1 MFAKKSRWNALIVLI
16 ITMLFI
22 SSILFLGIRANAE
35 VEEQFIDQ
43 FTQGQTSQAQQI
55 STGITTFLNEK
66 VTMLE
71 VLSIQPH
78 QIPDDKFERMFQSI
92 YEKSKGFY
100 VIEYVNKNGTIVS
113 GYPEENTPVGYNL
126 YENEKSIPFDI
137 VRETG
142 ETYITDP
149 LTTFEKEL
157 AIYVWVPVYVG
168 EDDFEGAF
176 IAVIE
181 IDKIAEETIKT
192 EKPTGYIYLI
202 NNNGRLLYD
211 STETDLV
218 GKNYFDIINEPDVSR
233 LEIIGMQ
240 TEGLSGSGTFSERN
254 ENGFLE
260 QKIISYEPVM
270 WKNQQWSVG
279 VVTPLWYVESLVQ
292 SIYVKQGLFAMIS
305 VAFILFIGSFI
316 ALIMFSWNKTLEDE
330 VKSKT
335 SELERSNEYLQ
346 NANRKLK
353 ELDGLKNDFVSMVSH
368 ELKTPLTAMK
378 TSSEFM
384 KETECSPEVRE
395 EMLDLVIRNI
405 DRQSRMVDDLLDIS
419 RIESGRMKFNPED
432 VNIRDIIETSL
443 QTVEK
448 QANDKG
454 INIKAEYPEESLT
467 ITTDKDKLI
476 RVFVNLLTNAIK
488 FTPHDGDVE
497 ISVTDTGDHMQASI
511 KDNGIGIPPEKRDR
525 IFDKFYQVDST
536 ATRKAGGTG
545 LGLAIIKGIIDGQGG
560 TIFVETETG
569 KGSTFTFRLPKEMK
583 EEDFTEIE
591 KN

>member
-1 MFAKKSRWNALIVLI
+1 MFARKSRWNAIIVLF

-22 SSILFLGIRANAE
+22 SSILFLGIRANTE
-35 VEEQFIDQ
+35 VEEQFIEQ
-43 FTQGQTSQAQQI
+43 YTQGQTSQAQQI

-78 QIPDDKFERMFQSI
+78 QIPDDNFESTFANI

-100 VIEYVNKNGTIVS
+100 VIEYVDKNGTIVS
-113 GYPEENTPVGYNL
+113 GYPEENTPLRYNL
-126 YENEKSIPFDI
+126 YENENNIPFDI
-137 VRETG
+137 IQQTG

-149 LTTFEKEL
+149 LTTFEDEL

-168 EDDFEGAF
+168 ENDFEGAF

-181 IDKIAEETIKT
+181 IDEIAEETIKT
-192 EKPTGYIYLI
+192 ENPAGYIYLI
-202 NNNGRLLYD
+202 NDHARLLYD
-211 STETDLV
+211 SAETELI
-218 GKNYFDIINEPDVSR
+218 GKNYFDIVNEPDVSR

-240 TEGLSGSGTFSERN
+240 TEGLSGSGSFSERN

-260 QKIISYEPVM
+260 QKIISYEPVI

-292 SIYVKQGLFAMIS
+292 SIYIKQGLFAMIS

-316 ALIMFSWNKTLEDE
+316 ALILFSWNKTLEGE
-330 VKSKT
+330 VKNKT

-353 ELDGLKNDFVSMVSH
+353 ELDRLKNDFVSMVSH

-384 KETECSPEVRE
+384 KETECNPEVKE
-395 EMLDLVIRNI
+395 EMLDLIIRNI
-405 DRQSRMVDDLLDIS
+405 DRQARMVDDLLDIS
-419 RIESGRMKFNPED
+419 RIESGKMKFNPED
-432 VNIRDIIETSL
+432 VNIREIVETSL

-448 QANDKG
+448 QAKDKG
-454 INIKAEYPEESLT
+454 INIKVGYPEESLT
-467 ITTDKDKLI
+467 IKTDKDKLI

-488 FTPHDGDVE
+488 FTPHDGEVE
-497 ISVTDTGDHMQASI
+497 ISVTDAGNHIQASI
-511 KDNGIGIPPEKRDR
+511 KDNGIGIPPEKREK

-560 TIFVETETG
+560 SIFVESEAN
-569 KGSTFTFRLPKEMK
+569 KGSTFTFRLPKELK

-591 KN
+591 QY

>member
-1 MFAKKSRWNALIVLI
+1 MFAKKSRWNAIIVLI

-43 FTQGQTSQAQQI
+43 FAQGQTSQAQQI
-55 STGITTFLNEK
+55 SNGITTFLNEK

-78 QIPDDKFERMFQSI
+78 QIPDDNFTRTFENI

-100 VIEYVNKNGTIVS
+100 VIEYVDKNGTIVS
-113 GYPEENTPVGYNL
+113 GYPEENTPLQYNL
-126 YENEKSIPFDI
+126 YENERSIPFDI

-168 EDDFEGAF
+168 EDEFEGAF

-181 IDKIAEETIKT
+181 IDKITEETIKT
-192 EKPTGYIYLI
+192 ENPAGYIYLI
-202 NNNGRLLYD
+202 NDNARLLYD
-211 STETDLV
+211 SAETDLI

-260 QKIISYEPVM
+260 QKIISYEPVI

-316 ALIMFSWNKTLEDE
+316 ALILFSWNKTLEDE
-330 VKSKT
+330 VQSKT
-335 SELERSNEYLQ
+335 SELEKSNEYLQ

-353 ELDGLKNDFVSMVSH
+353 ELDSLKNDFVSMVSH

-384 KETECSPEVRE
+384 KETECDPEVKE
-395 EMLDLVIRNI
+395 EMLDLIIRNI

-432 VNIRDIIETSL
+432 VNIREIVETSL

-448 QANDKG
+448 QAKDKG
-454 INIKAEYPEESLT
+454 INLKVGYPQESLT
-467 ITTDKDKLI
+467 IRTDKDKLI

-497 ISVTDTGDHMQASI
+497 ISVTDTGDNIQASI
-511 KDNGIGIPPEKRDR
+511 KDNGIGIPPEKRDK

-560 TIFVETETG
+560 NIFVESENG
-569 KGSTFTFRLPKEMK
+569 KGSTFTFRLPKELK

-591 KN
+591 QH

>member
-1 MFAKKSRWNALIVLI
+1 MFAKKSRWNAIIVLI

-55 STGITTFLNEK
+55 SNGITTFLNEK

-78 QIPDDKFERMFQSI
+78 QIPDDNFSKTFESI

-100 VIEYVNKNGTIVS
+100 VIEYVDKNGTIVS
-113 GYPEENTPVGYNL
+113 GYPEENTPLEYNL
-126 YENEKSIPFDI
+126 YENERSIPFEI

-168 EDDFEGAF
+168 EDEFEGAF

-181 IDKIAEETIKT
+181 IDKITEETIKT
-192 EKPTGYIYLI
+192 ENPAGYIYLI
-202 NNNGRLLYD
+202 NDNARLLYD
-211 STETDLV
+211 SAETDLI

-260 QKIISYEPVM
+260 QKIISYEPVI

-316 ALIMFSWNKTLEDE
+316 ALILFSWNKTLEDE
-330 VKSKT
+330 VQSKT
-335 SELERSNEYLQ
+335 SELEKSNEYLQ

-353 ELDGLKNDFVSMVSH
+353 ELDRLKNDFVSMVSH

-384 KETECSPEVRE
+384 KETECDPEVKE
-395 EMLDLVIRNI
+395 EMLDLIIRNI

-432 VNIRDIIETSL
+432 VNIREIVETSL

-448 QANDKG
+448 QAKDKG
-454 INIKAEYPEESLT
+454 INIKVGYPQESLT
-467 ITTDKDKLI
+467 IRTDKDKLI

-488 FTPHDGDVE
+488 FTPHEGDVE
-497 ISVTDTGDHMQASI
+497 ISVTDTGDNIQASI
-511 KDNGIGIPPEKRDR
+511 KDNGIGIPPEKRDK

-560 TIFVETETG
+560 NIFVESENG
-569 KGSTFTFRLPKEMK
+569 KGSTFTFRLPKELK

-591 KN
+591 QH

>member
-1 MFAKKSRWNALIVLI
+1 MFARKSRWNAVIVLI

-78 QIPDDKFERMFQSI
+78 QIPDDKFERMFQNI

-100 VIEYVNKNGTIVS
+100 VIEYVDRNGTIVS
-113 GYPEENTPVGYNL
+113 GYPEENTPLGYNL

-168 EDDFEGAF
+168 EDEFEGAF

-181 IDKIAEETIKT
+181 IDEIAEETIKT
-192 EKPTGYIYLI
+192 ENPTGYIYLI
-202 NNNGRLLYD
+202 NEDARLLYD
-211 STETDLV
+211 SAETDLI

-233 LEIIGMQ
+233 FEIIGMQ

-260 QKIISYEPVM
+260 QKIISYEPVI
-270 WKNQQWSVG
+270 WKSQQWSVG

-316 ALIMFSWNKTLEDE
+316 ALILFSWNKTLEDE

-353 ELDGLKNDFVSMVSH
+353 ELDRLKNDFVSMVSH

-378 TSSEFM
+378 TSTEFM
-384 KETECSPEVRE
+384 KETECDPEVRE

-432 VNIRDIIETSL
+432 VNIREIVETSL
-443 QTVEK
+443 ETVER
-448 QANDKG
+448 QAKDKG
-454 INIKAEYPEESLT
+454 IRIRVTYPEESLS
-467 ITTDKDKLI
+467 IKTDKDKLI

-488 FTPHDGDVE
+488 FTPHDGEVE
-497 ISVTDTGDHMQASI
+497 ISVKDTGDHMQASI

-560 TIFVETETG
+560 NISVESESG

-591 KN
+591 QN

>member
-1 MFAKKSRWNALIVLI
+1 MFARKSRWNAIIVLF

-22 SSILFLGIRANAE
+22 SSILFLGIRANTE
-35 VEEQFIDQ
+35 VEEQFIEQ
-43 FTQGQTSQAQQI
+43 YTQGQTSQAQQI

-78 QIPDDKFERMFQSI
+78 QIPDDNFESTFANI

-100 VIEYVNKNGTIVS
+100 VIEYVDKNGTIVS
-113 GYPEENTPVGYNL
+113 GYPEENTPLRYNL
-126 YENEKSIPFDI
+126 YENENNIPFDI
-137 VRETG
+137 IKQTG

-149 LTTFEKEL
+149 LTTFEDEL

-181 IDKIAEETIKT
+181 IDEIAEETIKT
-192 EKPTGYIYLI
+192 ENPAGYIYLI
-202 NNNGRLLYD
+202 NDHARLLYD
-211 STETDLV
+211 SAETELI
-218 GKNYFDIINEPDVSR
+218 GKNYFDIVNEPDVSR

-240 TEGLSGSGTFSERN
+240 TEGLSGSGSFSERN

-260 QKIISYEPVM
+260 QKIISYEPVI

-292 SIYVKQGLFAMIS
+292 SIYIKQGLFAMIS

-316 ALIMFSWNKTLEDE
+316 ALILFSWNKTLEGE
-330 VKSKT
+330 VKNKT

-346 NANRKLK
+346 NANTKLK
-353 ELDGLKNDFVSMVSH
+353 ELDRLKNDFVSMVSH

-384 KETECSPEVRE
+384 KESECNPEVKE
-395 EMLDLVIRNI
+395 EMLDLIIRNI
-405 DRQSRMVDDLLDIS
+405 DRQARMVDDLLDIS

-432 VNIRDIIETSL
+432 VNINEIVETSL

-448 QANDKG
+448 QAKDKG
-454 INIKAEYPEESLT
+454 INIKVGYPEESLT
-467 ITTDKDKLI
+467 IKTDKDKLI

-488 FTPHDGDVE
+488 FTPHDGEVE
-497 ISVTDTGDHMQASI
+497 ISVTDAGNHIQASI
-511 KDNGIGIPPEKRDR
+511 KDNGIGIPPEKREK

-560 TIFVETETG
+560 SIFVESETY
-569 KGSTFTFRLPKEMK
+569 KGSTFTFRLPKELK

-591 KN
+591 QY

>member
-1 MFAKKSRWNALIVLI
+1 MFARKSRWNAIIVLF

-22 SSILFLGIRANAE
+22 SSILFLGIRANTE
-35 VEEQFIDQ
+35 VEEQFIEQ
-43 FTQGQTSQAQQI
+43 YTQGQTSQAQQI

-78 QIPDDKFERMFQSI
+78 QIPDDNFEGTFKSI

-100 VIEYVNKNGTIVS
+100 VIEYVDENGTIIS
-113 GYPEENTPVGYNL
+113 GYPEENTPIGYNL
-126 YENEKSIPFDI
+126 YENEKSSPFDI
-137 VRETG
+137 IQQTG

-181 IDKIAEETIKT
+181 INEIAEETIKT
-192 EKPTGYIYLI
+192 EIPEGYIYLI
-202 NNNGRLLYD
+202 NDKARLLYD
-211 STETDLV
+211 SDETELI
-218 GKNYFDIINEPDVSR
+218 GKNYFDIVNEPDHLR

-240 TEGLSGSGTFSERN
+240 TEGLSGSGSFSERN

-260 QKIISYEPVM
+260 KKIISYEPVI

-279 VVTPLWYVESLVQ
+279 VVTPLWYVESLIQ
-292 SIYVKQGLFAMIS
+292 SIYIKQGLFAMIS

-316 ALIMFSWNKTLEDE
+316 AMVLFSWNKTLEDE
-330 VKSKT
+330 VKNKT

-353 ELDGLKNDFVSMVSH
+353 ELDRLKNDFVSMVSH

-384 KETECSPEVRE
+384 KETECNPEVKE
-395 EMLDLVIRNI
+395 EMLDLIIRNI
-405 DRQSRMVDDLLDIS
+405 DRQARMVDDLLDIS
-419 RIESGRMKFNPED
+419 RIESGKMKFNPEY
-432 VNIRDIIETSL
+432 VNIREIVETSL

-448 QANDKG
+448 QAKDKG
-454 INIKAEYPEESLT
+454 INIKVGYPEESLT
-467 ITTDKDKLI
+467 IKTDKDKLI

-488 FTPHDGDVE
+488 FTPHDGEVE
-497 ISVTDTGDHMQASI
+497 IIVTDIGNHIQASI
-511 KDNGIGIPPEKRDR
+511 KDNGIGIPPEKREK

-560 TIFVETETG
+560 NIFVESETN
-569 KGSTFTFRLPKEMK
+569 KGSTFTFRLPKELK

-591 KN
+591 QY

>member
-1 MFAKKSRWNALIVLI
+1 MFARKSRWNAIIVLF

-22 SSILFLGIRANAE
+22 SSILFLGIRANTE

-78 QIPDDKFERMFQSI
+78 QIPDDNFESTFTSI

-100 VIEYVNKNGTIVS
+100 VIEYADENGTIIS
-113 GYPEENTPVGYNL
+113 GYPEENTPLGYNL
-126 YENEKSIPFDI
+126 YENENNIPFDI
-137 VRETG
+137 IQQTG

-168 EDDFEGAF
+168 EDDFKGAF
-176 IAVIE
+176 VAVIE
-181 IDKIAEETIKT
+181 IDEIAEETIKT
-192 EKPTGYIYLI
+192 ENPAGYIYLI
-202 NNNGRLLYD
+202 NDHARLLYD
-211 STETDLV
+211 SAETELI
-218 GKNYFDIINEPDVSR
+218 GKNYFDIVNEPDVSR

-240 TEGLSGSGTFSERN
+240 TEGLSGSGSFSERN

-260 QKIISYEPVM
+260 QKIISYEPVI

-292 SIYVKQGLFAMIS
+292 SIYIKQGLFAMIS

-316 ALIMFSWNKTLEDE
+316 ALILFSWNKTLEDE

-335 SELERSNEYLQ
+335 SELERSNDYLQ

-353 ELDGLKNDFVSMVSH
+353 ELDRLKNDFVSMVSH

-384 KETECSPEVRE
+384 KETECNPEVKE
-395 EMLDLVIRNI
+395 EMLDLIIRNI
-405 DRQSRMVDDLLDIS
+405 DRQARMVDDLLDIS

-432 VNIRDIIETSL
+432 VNVRDIVETSL

-448 QANDKG
+448 QAKDKG
-454 INIKAEYPEESLT
+454 IDIKVGYLEESLT
-467 ITTDKDKLI
+467 IKTDKDKLI

-488 FTPHDGDVE
+488 FTPHNGEVE
-497 ISVTDTGDHMQASI
+497 ISVTDFGDHIQASI
-511 KDNGIGIPPEKRDR
+511 RDNGIGISAEKREK

-545 LGLAIIKGIIDGQGG
+545 LGLAIIKGIIDRQGG
-560 TIFVETETG
+560 SIFVESETD
-569 KGSTFTFRLPKEMK
+569 KGSTFTFILPKELK

-591 KN
+591 QH

>member
-1 MFAKKSRWNALIVLI
+1 MFARKSRWNAIIVLF

-22 SSILFLGIRANAE
+22 SSILFLGIRANTE

-78 QIPDDKFERMFQSI
+78 QIPDDNFESTFANI

-100 VIEYVNKNGTIVS
+100 VIEYVDKNGTIIS
-113 GYPEENTPVGYNL
+113 GYPKENTPLGYNL
-126 YENEKSIPFDI
+126 YENENNIPFDI
-137 VRETG
+137 IQQTG
-142 ETYITDP
+142 ETYITNP

-168 EDDFEGAF
+168 EDDFEGSF

-181 IDKIAEETIKT
+181 IDEIAEETIKT
-192 EKPTGYIYLI
+192 ENPAGYIYLI
-202 NNNGRLLYD
+202 NDHARLLYD
-211 STETDLV
+211 SAETELI
-218 GKNYFDIINEPDVSR
+218 GKNYFDIVNEPDVSR

-240 TEGLSGSGTFSERN
+240 TEGLSGNGSFSERN

-260 QKIISYEPVM
+260 KKIISYEPVI

-292 SIYVKQGLFAMIS
+292 SIYIKQGLFAMIS

-316 ALIMFSWNKTLEDE
+316 ALILFSWNKTLEDE

-335 SELERSNEYLQ
+335 SELERSNDYLQ

-353 ELDGLKNDFVSMVSH
+353 ELDRLKNDFVSMVSH

-384 KETECSPEVRE
+384 KESECNPEIKE
-395 EMLDLVIRNI
+395 EMLDLIIRNI
-405 DRQSRMVDDLLDIS
+405 DRQARMVDDLLDIS
-419 RIESGRMKFNPED
+419 RIESGKMKFNPED
-432 VNIRDIIETSL
+432 VNIRNIVETSL

-448 QANDKG
+448 QAKDKG
-454 INIKAEYPEESLT
+454 IDIRVGYPEESLT
-467 ITTDKDKLI
+467 IKTDKDKLI

-488 FTPHDGDVE
+488 FTPHDGEVE
-497 ISVTDTGDHMQASI
+497 ISVTDAGDHIQASI
-511 KDNGIGIPPEKRDR
+511 RDNGIGIPPEKREK

-560 TIFVETETG
+560 TIFVESEAN
-569 KGSTFTFRLPKEMK
+569 KGSTFTFRLPKELK

-591 KN
+591 QY

>member
-1 MFAKKSRWNALIVLI
+1 MFARKSRWNAVIVLI

-22 SSILFLGIRANAE
+22 SSILFLGIRANSE
-35 VEEQFIDQ
+35 VEEQFIEQ

-78 QIPDDKFERMFQSI
+78 QIPDDNFESVFASI
-92 YEKSKGFY
+92 YGKSKGFY
-100 VIEYVNKNGTIVS
+100 VIEYADKNGTIIS
-113 GYPEENTPVGYNL
+113 GYPEENTPIGYNL

-137 VRETG
+137 IQQTG
-142 ETYITDP
+142 ETYITNP

-168 EDDFEGAF
+168 DDDFEGAF
-176 IAVIE
+176 VAVIE
-181 IDKIAEETIKT
+181 IDEIAEETIKT
-192 EKPTGYIYLI
+192 ENPAGYIYLI
-202 NNNGRLLYD
+202 DDNAKLLYD
-211 STETDLV
+211 NVETELI
-218 GKNYFDIINEPDVSR
+218 GENYFDIVNEPDHMR
-233 LEIIGMQ
+233 FEIIGRQ
-240 TEGLSGSGTFSERN
+240 TEGLSGSGSFSERN

-260 QKIISYEPVM
+260 QKIISYEPVK

-292 SIYVKQGLFAMIS
+292 SIYIKQGLFAMAS
-305 VAFILFIGSFI
+305 VAFILFIGS
-316 ALIMFSWNKTLEDE
+316 LISLILFSWNKTLEDE
-330 VKSKT
+330 VKNKT
-335 SELERSNEYLQ
+335 SELEMSNEYLQ

-353 ELDGLKNDFVSMVSH
+353 ELDRLKNDFVSMVSH

-384 KETECSPEVRE
+384 KETECDPEVKD
-395 EMLDLVIRNI
+395 EMLDLIIRNI
-405 DRQSRMVDDLLDIS
+405 DRQARMVDDLLDIS
-419 RIESGRMKFNPED
+419 RIESGKMKFNPEE
-432 VNIRDIIETSL
+432 VNVRDIVDTAL

-448 QANDKG
+448 QARDKR
-454 INIKAEYPEESLT
+454 INIKVGYPEDTLT
-467 ITTDKDKLI
+467 VMTDKDKLI
-476 RVFVNLLTNAIK
+476 RVFMNLLTNAIK
-488 FTPHDGDVE
+488 FTPHDGEVE
-497 ISVTDTGDHMQASI
+497 ISVTDTGDKLQASI
-511 KDNGIGIPPEKRDR
+511 KDNGIGIPPGKREK

-545 LGLAIIKGIIDGQGG
+545 LGLAIIKGIIEGQGG
-560 TIFVETETG
+560 TIFVESENG

-583 EEDFTEIE
+583 EGDFTETE
-591 KN
+591 QY

>member
-1 MFAKKSRWNALIVLI
+1 MFARKSRWNAVIVLI

-78 QIPDDKFERMFQSI
+78 QIPDDKFERMFQNI

-100 VIEYVNKNGTIVS
+100 VIEYVDRNGTIVS
-113 GYPEENTPVGYNL
+113 GYPEENTPLGYNL

-181 IDKIAEETIKT
+181 IDEIAEETIKT
-192 EKPTGYIYLI
+192 ENPTGYIYLI
-202 NNNGRLLYD
+202 NEDARLLYD
-211 STETDLV
+211 SAETDLI

-233 LEIIGMQ
+233 FEIIGMQ

-260 QKIISYEPVM
+260 QKIISYEPVI
-270 WKNQQWSVG
+270 WKSQQWSVG

-316 ALIMFSWNKTLEDE
+316 ALILFSWNKTLEDE

-353 ELDGLKNDFVSMVSH
+353 ELDRLKNDFVSMVSH

-378 TSSEFM
+378 TSTEFM
-384 KETECSPEVRE
+384 KETECDPEVRE

-432 VNIRDIIETSL
+432 VNIREIVETSL
-443 QTVEK
+443 ETVER
-448 QANDKG
+448 QAKDKG
-454 INIKAEYPEESLT
+454 IRIRVTYPEESLS
-467 ITTDKDKLI
+467 IKTDKDKLI

-488 FTPHDGDVE
+488 FTPHDGEVE
-497 ISVTDTGDHMQASI
+497 ISVKDTGDHMQASI

-560 TIFVETETG
+560 NISVESESG

-591 KN
+591 QN

>member
-1 MFAKKSRWNALIVLI
+1 MFAKKSRWNAIIVLI

-43 FTQGQTSQAQQI
+43 FAQGQTSQAQQI
-55 STGITTFLNEK
+55 SNGITTFLNEK

-78 QIPDDKFERMFQSI
+78 QIPDDNFTRTFENI

-100 VIEYVNKNGTIVS
+100 VIEYVDKNGTIVS
-113 GYPEENTPVGYNL
+113 GYPEENTPLGYNL
-126 YENEKSIPFDI
+126 YENERSIPFDI

-142 ETYITDP
+142 KTYITDP

-168 EDDFEGAF
+168 EDEFEGAF

-181 IDKIAEETIKT
+181 IDKITEETIKT
-192 EKPTGYIYLI
+192 ENPAGYIYLI
-202 NNNGRLLYD
+202 NDNARLLYD
-211 STETDLV
+211 SAETDLI

-260 QKIISYEPVM
+260 QKIISYEPVI

-316 ALIMFSWNKTLEDE
+316 ALILFSWNKTLEDE
-330 VKSKT
+330 VQSKT
-335 SELERSNEYLQ
+335 SELEKSNEYLQ

-353 ELDGLKNDFVSMVSH
+353 ELDRLKNDFVSMVSH

-384 KETECSPEVRE
+384 KETECDPEVKE
-395 EMLDLVIRNI
+395 EMLDLIIRNI

-432 VNIRDIIETSL
+432 VNIREIIETSL

-448 QANDKG
+448 QAKDKG
-454 INIKAEYPEESLT
+454 INLKVGYPQESLT
-467 ITTDKDKLI
+467 IRTDKDKLI

-488 FTPHDGDVE
+488 FTPHEGDVE
-497 ISVTDTGDHMQASI
+497 ISVTDTGDNIQASI
-511 KDNGIGIPPEKRDR
+511 KDNGIGIPPEKRDK

-560 TIFVETETG
+560 NIFVESDNG
-569 KGSTFTFRLPKEMK
+569 KGSTFTFRLPKELK

-591 KN
+591 QH